1 MTSISALASQH
12 ALETAMNPLT
22 WKTEYAARRPS
33 APAARR
39 PAAVRCRRPEL
50 RPGAAGAV
58 TGRAQAARANVK
70 FSGHAQTRLASRN
83 ITLSGDDIARL
94 GQAITK
100 AAAKGARES
109 LVLMDQAALVVSVP
123 NRTVI
128 TAVDKSA
135 LKENIFTNIDSAMI
149 LVSDSLTAGP
159 LPEDAV
165 LPTRRD

>member
-1 MTSISALASQH
+1 MTPVDIQNRILDSLPAGGAGR
-12 ALETAMNPLT
+12 APA
-22 WKTEYAARRPS
+22 S
-33 APAARR
+33 APAGR
-39 PAAVRCRRPEL
+39 PAT
-50 RPGAAGAV
+50 
-58 TGRAQAARANVK
+58 TGPTFGQVLQDQLSAQAARANVK

-94 GQAITK
+94 GDAITR

-128 TAVDKSA
+128 TAVDKNA

-149 LVSDSLTAGP
+149 L
-159 LPEDAV
+159 
-165 LPTRRD
+165 